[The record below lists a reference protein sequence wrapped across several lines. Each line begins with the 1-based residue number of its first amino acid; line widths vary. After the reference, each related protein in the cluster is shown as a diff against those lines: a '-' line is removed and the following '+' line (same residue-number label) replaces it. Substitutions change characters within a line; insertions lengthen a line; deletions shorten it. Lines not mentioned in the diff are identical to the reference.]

1 MRGLESQEGEQVA
14 LAGIAMHRAILLP
27 PTIPGVV
34 EVGEVGRQRVQL
46 DPPPEGEQQ
55 LEVTRGGGERESGGG
70 GALAELL
77 QEAAGGRHGG
87 VQQQLKRERGGLA
100 VHSQIMFRAKDPSQF

>member
-1 MRGLESQEGEQVA
+1 MRGLESQEQVA
-14 LAGIAMHRAILLP
+14 LASPSRHP
-27 PTIPGVV
+27 FPSIPGVV

-55 LEVTRGGGERESGGG
+55 LEVTRGGERESG

-87 VQQQLKRERGGLA
+87 VQHQLKRA
-100 VHSQIMFRAKDPSQF
+100 VHSQIMFPTQF